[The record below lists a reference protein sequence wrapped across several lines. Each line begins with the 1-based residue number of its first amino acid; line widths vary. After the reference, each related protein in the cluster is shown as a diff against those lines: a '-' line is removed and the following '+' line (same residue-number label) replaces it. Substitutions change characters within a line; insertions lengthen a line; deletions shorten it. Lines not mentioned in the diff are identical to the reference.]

1 MPSMLSRIGARSQ
14 VGAVKLRRFNTHPP
28 SLEQLFTALGVEFNW
43 YMKETSGTTV
53 VNSGTGGANLDGTNV
68 NSIPI
73 NQTIGG
79 LGPAYNFDA
88 VNQAIER
95 NTNATLVSLFQANA
109 LTVGWLLYPRNPL
122 VGGGGTGFGYL
133 LSFEANGAFK
143 VNFNNSLNSIDI
155 DWHGGTVIG
164 ATTTSTGVTQ
174 NAWQW
179 VFWRHAKAAAGGD
192 GLMDVFTYRAGA
204 LTEATYSSRTAV
216 EGATNTFGLNL
227 IVGNRNNAGTRDRAA
242 DAAYRGFF
250 ATDQALTDAQLAQIG
265 SLTPL

>member
-1 MPSMLSRIGARSQ
+1 MRTAHKVAVLLSG
-14 VGAVKLRRFNTHPP
+14 GL
-28 SLEQLFTALGVEFNW
+28 SLQGYLSSLGVKIDWPLN
-43 YMKETSGTTV
+43 ETSGTTV
-53 VNSGTGGANLDGTNV
+53 ANSGTGGANGDGTNV

-73 NQTIGG
+73 NQTVGG
-79 LGPAYNFDA
+79 IAPAYDWTA

-95 NTNATLVSLFQANA
+95 NTNATVTGVFQANA
-109 LTVGWLLYPRNPL
+109 LTVGWLIYPRNSL
-122 VGGGGTGFGYL
+122 IGGGGTGFGYL

-143 VNFNNSLNSIDI
+143 VTFNNNLNGIDI
-155 DWHGGTVIG
+155 DWYGGSVIG

-216 EGATNTFGLNL
+216 EGATNTFGLNM
-227 IVGNRNNAGTRDRAA
+227 IIGNRNNAGTRERAPDWA
-242 DAAYRGFF
+242 MRGFF

-265 SLTPL
+265 ALTPL